1 LIYILFKIVKRTYGD
16 HTNLTYKSQ
25 KFQPRMLLEII
36 GRVLK
41 EGISWRSID
50 TFYGYD
56 STYPNGT
63 LFMRST

>member
-1 LIYILFKIVKRTYGD
+1 
-16 HTNLTYKSQ
+16 
-25 KFQPRMLLEII
+25 MLLEII